1 MAGVSVQV
9 SVEGLDLGLSVL
21 EKLADAPKHELL
33 DGLGRLVQEQT
44 RRRISSEK
52 TSPGGAAWPANR
64 QGTSILV
71 QSGALMNSIDY
82 SVGGDTAQIGTGLI
96 YAGIH
101 QHGGVITPKSAKA
114 LVFTAGNAL
123 VFAQSVTIPQR
134 QFLGISADNEQELKE
149 ATEEWVEGLLQ

>member
-1 MAGVSVQV
+1 MAGVSIQV
-9 SVEGLDLGLSVL
+9 SVEGLDLGISVL

-52 TSPGGAAWPANR
+52 TSPDGAAWPANR

-71 QSGALMNSIDY
+71 QSGALMGSIDY
-82 SVGGDTAQIGTGLI
+82 AVGGDGVQIGTGLV

-101 QHGGVITPKSAKA
+101 QHGGTITPKSARA
-114 LVFTAGNAL
+114 LVFMAGNAL
-123 VFAQSVTIPQR
+123 VFTQSVTIPQR
-134 QFLGISADNEQELKE
+134 QFLGVSPDNEEELRE